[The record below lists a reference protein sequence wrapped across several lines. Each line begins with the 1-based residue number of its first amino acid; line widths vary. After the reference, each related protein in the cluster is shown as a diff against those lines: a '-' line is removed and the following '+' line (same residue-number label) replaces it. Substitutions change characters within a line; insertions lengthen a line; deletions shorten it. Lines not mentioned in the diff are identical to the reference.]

1 MAFLPASG
9 AQASKNVLILNSYH
23 QGFKW
28 TDDIT
33 RGALSALDPLKDH
46 TRIFIQY
53 MNTKW
58 VKDDLYFQQLRDI
71 YGHEFARTR
80 FDLIIASDNDA
91 FNFLRRYRDEV
102 FGKVPVVFCGVNYL
116 KKEDLSGTTLFTG
129 TSETA
134 DLRESLEVAL
144 RLRPSTRKIF
154 IINDKGISGSIVRNE
169 LTSLQPAF
177 RGKADFIFEDST
189 DLEKIL
195 KDVEGL
201 SQDTLIFYTFFYG
214 DPARKTYENDD
225 CISEISRRARVPIF
239 GSWDFNLGY
248 GMVGGKL
255 TSGYDQGAA
264 AGRMGVK
271 VLDGERVEE
280 IPPILRSPGRYM
292 FDYGQMTR
300 FGIKKSALPMDS
312 EVVNGP
318 ATFRKVPVT
327 VIWAV
332 ICGIALLSLVS
343 LLLLK
348 INRQRK
354 RSEELLQKAHDE
366 LEMTVFERTRD
377 LSGLNERLRGDIE
390 ARRVIEEELKQ
401 TNLDL
406 TREVGARK
414 AAEENALQS
423 VSLLRATIE
432 STNDGILV
440 VDANGEIVDWNR
452 RFLEMWRIPESLM
465 SSREDD
471 KALAYVLDQ
480 LANPEEFIAKIR
492 ELYSQPDAESLDILK
507 FKDERIFERYSRPQH
522 LNDAIV
528 GRVWSFRDITDR
540 KKMEEEVMKAQKLE
554 SLGVLAGGIAHDF
567 NNLLTGIMGNISMA
581 KAYANPAEKAYAR
594 IVEAEKA
601 CSQTRGLTRQLL
613 TFAKGGAPVRK
624 VESISQ
630 IIMDS
635 AGFALRG
642 SNVRCTYNLPD
653 DLWNVEVDSGQ
664 MGQVINNLI
673 INAAQAMPDGGVI
686 SVSAGNAAIGKED
699 NLPISNGRYV
709 HILIKDQGAG
719 IQEDILPKIFDPY
732 FTTKK
737 KGSGLGLASV
747 YSIIMKHD
755 GHITVA
761 SKPGEGATFHFY
773 LPASENN
780 CPAEAEQ
787 PEPTTPRRGKGRIL
801 VMDDERQVS
810 QTAREI
816 LNHLGY
822 SADICTDGAA
832 ALNLYREALA
842 SGTPY
847 SVVFMDLTI
856 PGGMGG
862 KIAMVKLLEID
873 PGAKGVVMSGYSND
887 PILANFRDYGFRGV
901 VVKPFTADEIMKTI
915 NSLGK

>member
-1 MAFLPASG
+1 MAEAS
-9 AQASKNVLILNSYH
+9 ATKNVLILNSYH

-33 RGALSALDPLKDH
+33 RGALSALDPVKDH

-58 VKDDLYFQQLRDI
+58 VKDDLYFQELRDI
-71 YGHEFARTR
+71 FRHEFARTR

-91 FNFLRRYRDEV
+91 FNFLKEYRDGV

-134 DLRESLEVAL
+134 DLRESIEAAL

-169 LTSLQPAF
+169 LTALQPAF

-189 DLEKIL
+189 DLETIL

-225 CISEISRRARVPIF
+225 CIAQISRRARVPVF

-248 GMVGGKL
+248 GIVGGKL

-264 AGRMGVK
+264 AGRMGLK
-271 VLDGERVEE
+271 VLKGERVEE

-318 ATFRKVPVT
+318 ATFRKVPIS

-354 RSEELLQKAHDE
+354 RSEELLQKAHDG
-366 LEMTVFERTRD
+366 LEMTVAERTRD
-377 LSGLNERLRGDIE
+377 LSELNERLRGDI
-390 ARRVIEEELKQ
+390 ASRRVIEGELKR
-401 TNLDL
+401 TNMDL
-406 TREVGARK
+406 TREVEARK

-432 STNDGILV
+432 STDDGILV
-440 VDANGEIVDWNR
+440 VDSTGKIVDWNR
-452 RFLEMWRIPESLM
+452 RFLEMWRIPEGFM
-465 SSREDD
+465 SNREDE

-480 LANPEEFIAKIR
+480 LANPEEFIAKVR
-492 ELYSQPDAESLDILK
+492 NLYSQPDAESLDILK
-507 FKDERIFERYSRPQH
+507 FKDERIFERYSRPQY

-540 KKMEEEVMKAQKLE
+540 KKMEEEIMKAQKLE

-581 KAYANPAEKAYAR
+581 KAYADPAEKAYAR

-601 CSQTRGLTRQLL
+601 CNQTRGLTRQLL
-613 TFAKGGAPVRK
+613 TFAKGGAPVKK
-624 VESISQ
+624 VESIAQ
-630 IIMDS
+630 IIMNS

-642 SNVRCTYNLPD
+642 SNVRCSYNLPD

-673 INAAQAMPDGGVI
+673 INAAQSMPDGGFITVY
-686 SVSAGNAAIGKED
+686 AGNAVIGPED

-709 HILIKDQGAG
+709 HILVKDQGAG
-719 IQEDILPKIFDPY
+719 IRNDILPKIFDPY

-755 GHITVA
+755 GYVGVE
-761 SKPGEGATFHFY
+761 SVPGSGSTFHFY

-780 CPAEAEQ
+780 CPAEAEL
-787 PEPTTPRRGKGRIL
+787 PELATPRRGKGRIL

-810 QTAREI
+810 HTAREI
-816 LNHLGY
+816 LSHLGY
-822 SADICTDGAA
+822 RVDICTDGAA

-842 SGTPY
+842 SGMTY

-862 KIAMVKLLEID
+862 KIAMEKLLEID
-873 PGAKGVVMSGYSND
+873 PGARGVVMSGYSDD
-887 PILANFRDYGFRGV
+887 PILANFLDYGFRGV
-901 VVKPFTADEIMKTI
+901 IVKPFTADEIMKTI
-915 NSLGK
+915 NSLGR